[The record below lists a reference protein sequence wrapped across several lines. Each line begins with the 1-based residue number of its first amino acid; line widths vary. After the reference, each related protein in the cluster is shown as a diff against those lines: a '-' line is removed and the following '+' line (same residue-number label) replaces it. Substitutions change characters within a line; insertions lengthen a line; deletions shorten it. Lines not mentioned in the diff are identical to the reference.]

1 MNKILKT
8 VLKVSGITIVV
19 VLALLIIIPVFFK
32 DKVLKA
38 VTEIAKEY
46 VDADVNIGDLDL
58 SLISNFPGATVTL
71 KDVSVVGH
79 GEFQGVTLASFDKF
93 STTVN
98 VKSLFGGKIRVKSVL
113 LDNPKAN
120 IIVTSAGKPNY
131 DIAIS
136 DSTAVEEETPEED
149 TASSQFELVLKKLKV
164 NNLNVTYT
172 DSVTDVHAYIDSLN
186 FSLSG
191 DLSDKETILSALL
204 DIAKLNVRLGPII
217 YINDA
222 VVNMKSDLDA
232 DLEKMKFVFKE
243 NVFKINELALGL
255 DGYIAVPDTNIRMD
269 LKFGTKST
277 DFLSVLS
284 MIPAEYAKDLE
295 GVKTAGKFNFEG
307 GAKGNFNAVSFPEFW
322 VDFNVDNARF
332 QYPDLPKSAEN
343 INVNAFVKCPGNLD
357 SINVN
362 VEKFHVELGNNPV
375 DASVQVQTS
384 KDDIS
389 LAGNVNVNLDLDIVN
404 QVVPLDDM
412 TIKGLVK
419 AILDFKG
426 NLSDIDNEQYDRF
439 QAQGDIL
446 MTDFHTVMTDL
457 PPIDIHKA
465 HLIISPEKGTLE
477 TFSMNLGKS
486 DFALSGKLDNIFQ
499 YVFADSTLKANFTYK
514 SDLLDVNDIY
524 SYDHSVP
531 EAETAAPTTEE
542 AATEA
547 PEIPKNI
554 DFQLNASIGK
564 ILYDSLVIEDL
575 AGKIGLKNGVASL
588 NNLNLRMLG
597 GKAFV
602 NGVYDDSNV
611 KRPKA
616 DLQLDL
622 SEIDIQTTAKTFN
635 TVEKLAPIATSCH
648 GNMTAKLNFKTELD
662 NYLNPD
668 LKTVNGDGRLV
679 TSSVGI
685 KDSKVFNLI
694 GTAAKNESLK
704 NPTIKN
710 VNLGFR
716 IKDGNVEI
724 DSTAINLAGQDAD
737 FSGKIGLDQSLDM
750 KVGMAL
756 SGTVANSLLSNA
768 IGSDKAGLVKVI
780 ANIGGTVEDPK
791 LKGFSTSATDALKD
805 VVEEKIQEVKDKVSD
820 EAKKLIAD
828 AKAQGDKLIAEAK
841 KQKESLVAAAK
852 NTADQAKKMAQET
865 RDKAVE
871 TAKTEAQKLV
881 DKASNP
887 VAKAAAKK
895 AADKAIQDA
904 TQKADKALSE
914 ANAKADSAVTEAEKQ
929 GDKLVNEAQKKADQ
943 LNDEAVKKAESIK

>member
-8 VLKVSGITIVV
+8 VLKISGITLVV
-19 VLALLIIIPVFFK
+19 VLALLIIIPIFFK

-269 LKFGTKST
+269 LKFGAKST

-295 GVKTAGKFNFEG
+295 GVKTAGTFNFEG
-307 GAKGNFNAVSFPEFW
+307 GAKGNFNAVAFPEFW

-426 NLSDIDNEQYDRF
+426 NLSDINNEQYDRF

-820 EAKKLIAD
+820 EAKKLIAN

-865 RDKAVE
+865 HDKTVE
-871 TAKTEAQKLV
+871 AAKTEAQKLV

>member
-8 VLKVSGITIVV
+8 VLKISGITLVV
-19 VLALLIIIPVFFK
+19 VLALLIIIPIFFK

-343 INVNAFVKCPGNLD
+343 INVNAFIKCPGNLD

-426 NLSDIDNEQYDRF
+426 NLSDINNEQYDRF

-865 RDKAVE
+865 HDKTVE
-871 TAKTEAQKLV
+871 AAKTEAQKLV

-929 GDKLVNEAQKKADQ
+929 GDKLVSEAQKKADQ

>member
-8 VLKVSGITIVV
+8 VLKISGITLVV
-19 VLALLIIIPVFFK
+19 VLALLIIIPIFFK

-295 GVKTAGKFNFEG
+295 GVKTAGKFDFEG

-343 INVNAFVKCPGNLD
+343 INVNAFIKCPGNLD

-426 NLSDIDNEQYDRF
+426 NLSDINNEQYDRF

-457 PPIDIHKA
+457 PPVDIHKA

-737 FSGKIGLDQSLDM
+737 FRGKIGLDQSLDM

-865 RDKAVE
+865 RDKTVE
-871 TAKTEAQKLV
+871 AAKTEAQKLV

>member
-343 INVNAFVKCPGNLD
+343 INVNAFIKCPGNLD

>member
-8 VLKVSGITIVV
+8 VLKISGITLVV
-19 VLALLIIIPVFFK
+19 VLALLIIIPIFFK

-426 NLSDIDNEQYDRF
+426 NLSDINNEQYDRF

-820 EAKKLIAD
+820 EAKKLIAN

-865 RDKAVE
+865 HDKTVE
-871 TAKTEAQKLV
+871 AAKTEAQKLV

>member
-8 VLKVSGITIVV
+8 VLKVLGITVVV

-79 GEFQGVTLASFDKF
+79 GEFQGDTLAKFDKF

-120 IIVTSAGKPNY
+120 IIVTRAGKPNY

-136 DSTAVEEETPEED
+136 DSSAVEEETPEED
-149 TASSQFELVLKKLKV
+149 TSSSQFELVLKKLKV

-255 DGYIAVPDTNIRMD
+255 DGYIAVPDTNVRMD
-269 LKFGTKST
+269 LKFGAKNT

-295 GVKTAGKFNFEG
+295 GVKTAGTFNFEG

-362 VEKFHVELGNNPV
+362 VEKFHVELGGNPV
-375 DASVQVQTS
+375 DAAVQVQTS

-389 LAGNVNVNLDLDIVN
+389 LAGNVNLDLDLDIVN

-412 TIKGLVK
+412 TLKGLVK

-426 NLSDIDNEQYDRF
+426 NLSDIDNERYDRF

-446 MTDFHTVMTDL
+446 MTNFRTVMTDL
-457 PPIDIHKA
+457 PPVDIHQA

-477 TFSMNLGKS
+477 TFNMNLGKS
-486 DFALSGKLDNIFQ
+486 DFSLTGKLDNIFQ
-499 YVFADSTLKANFTYK
+499 YVFADSTLKAKFTYK
-514 SDLLDVNDIY
+514 SNLLDVNDIY
-524 SYDHSVP
+524 SYDHSS
-531 EAETAAPTTEE
+531 PTDQVAQNTEE
-542 AATEA
+542 TATEA

-554 DFQLNASIGK
+554 DFMLDAAIGK
-564 ILYDSLVIEDL
+564 ILYDSLVIDDL

-588 NNLNLRMLG
+588 NNLNLKMLG

-602 NGVYDDSNV
+602 NGVYDGSNQ

-635 TVEKLAPIATSCH
+635 TVEKMAPIASSCH
-648 GNMTAKLNFKTELD
+648 GNMTAKLNFKTDLD

-679 TSSVGI
+679 TSSIGI
-685 KDSKVFNLI
+685 KDSKVFNLL

-704 NPTIKN
+704 NPTVKN
-710 VNLGFR
+710 INIGFR

-724 DSTAINLAGQDAD
+724 DSTALKIADQDAD

-768 IGSDKAGLVKVI
+768 VGSDNAGLIKVI
-780 ANIGGTVEDPK
+780 ANIGGTVDDPK
-791 LKGFSTSATDALKD
+791 IKGFSTSATDALKA
-805 VVEEKIQEVKDKVSD
+805 VAEEKIQEVKDKVSD

-841 KQKESLVAAAK
+841 KQKEAMIAAAKTTSEQAKKAAQEVRDKAVAAAK
-852 NTADQAKKMAQET
+852 EEA
-865 RDKAVE
+865 DKAVS
-871 TAKTEAQKLV
+871 
-881 DKASNP
+881 KAGSNP
-887 VAKAAAKK
+887 LAKAAAQK
-895 AADKAIQDA
+895 AADKAIKEA

-914 ANAKADSAVTEAEKQ
+914 ANAKSDSAVTEAEKQ

>member
-1 MNKILKT
+1 M
-8 VLKVSGITIVV
+8 
-19 VLALLIIIPVFFK
+19 
-32 DKVLKA
+32 
-38 VTEIAKEY
+38 
-46 VDADVNIGDLDL
+46 
-58 SLISNFPGATVTL
+58 
-71 KDVSVVGH
+71 
-79 GEFQGVTLASFDKF
+79 
-93 STTVN
+93 
-98 VKSLFGGKIRVKSVL
+98 
-113 LDNPKAN
+113 
-120 IIVTSAGKPNY
+120 
-131 DIAIS
+131 
-136 DSTAVEEETPEED
+136 
-149 TASSQFELVLKKLKV
+149 
-164 NNLNVTYT
+164 
-172 DSVTDVHAYIDSLN
+172 
-186 FSLSG
+186 
-191 DLSDKETILSALL
+191 
-204 DIAKLNVRLGPII
+204 
-217 YINDA
+217 
-222 VVNMKSDLDA
+222 
-232 DLEKMKFVFKE
+232 
-243 NVFKINELALGL
+243 
-255 DGYIAVPDTNIRMD
+255 
-269 LKFGTKST
+269 
-277 DFLSVLS
+277 
-284 MIPAEYAKDLE
+284 
-295 GVKTAGKFNFEG
+295 
-307 GAKGNFNAVSFPEFW
+307 
-322 VDFNVDNARF
+322 
-332 QYPDLPKSAEN
+332 
-343 INVNAFVKCPGNLD
+343 
-357 SINVN
+357 
-362 VEKFHVELGNNPV
+362 
-375 DASVQVQTS
+375 
-384 KDDIS
+384 
-389 LAGNVNVNLDLDIVN
+389 
-404 QVVPLDDM
+404 
-412 TIKGLVK
+412 
-419 AILDFKG
+419 
-426 NLSDIDNEQYDRF
+426 
-439 QAQGDIL
+439 
-446 MTDFHTVMTDL
+446 
-457 PPIDIHKA
+457 
-465 HLIISPEKGTLE
+465 
-477 TFSMNLGKS
+477 
-486 DFALSGKLDNIFQ
+486 
-499 YVFADSTLKANFTYK
+499 
-514 SDLLDVNDIY
+514 
-524 SYDHSVP
+524 
-531 EAETAAPTTEE
+531 
-542 AATEA
+542 
-547 PEIPKNI
+547 
-554 DFQLNASIGK
+554 
-564 ILYDSLVIEDL
+564 VIEDL

>member
-362 VEKFHVELGNNPV
+362 VEKFHLELGDNPV

-389 LAGNVNVNLDLDIVN
+389 LAGNVNINLDLDIVN

-465 HLIISPEKGTLE
+465 HLIISPEKGNLE

-542 AATEA
+542 AVTEA

-554 DFQLNASIGK
+554 DFQLNAAIGK

-616 DLQLDL
+616 DMQLDL

-724 DSTAINLAGQDAD
+724 DSTAIKLADQDAD

-791 LKGFSTSATDALKD
+791 LKGFSTSATDALKE

-852 NTADQAKKMAQET
+852 TTAEQAKKAAKET

-871 TAKTEAQKLV
+871 TAKTEAQKAV
-881 DKASNP
+881 NKASNP
-887 VAKAAAKK
+887 IAKAAAQK
-895 AADKAIQDA
+895 AADKAVQDA

-929 GDKLVNEAQKKADQ
+929 GDKLVSEAQKKADQ